1 MNTTLGIKIYYELKL
16 TASFASLNRINT
28 PSIKNINN
36 SKKSIC
42 LKIIFITENYEIK
55 KYV

>member
-1 MNTTLGIKIYYELKL
+1 MNTTLGIKIYFELKL

-36 SKKSIC
+36 SKKS
-42 LKIIFITENYEIK
+42 LYQKIIFITENYEIK